1 MSDRN
6 AYQIRAD
13 LLRLAYD
20 ILLANSVRSGDS
32 GNHVGHTPFTVLD
45 VIATAKVLNEFVSQR
60 G

>member
-1 MSDRN
+1 MADRS

-20 ILLANSVRSGDS
+20 ILSANVVRDDGSVVRSA
-32 GNHVGHTPFTVLD
+32 PFTVDD
-45 VIATAKVLNEFVSQR
+45 VVSTAQVLNEFVSQR